1 MRTFL
6 SCAWAAVLS
15 ASVLAADATSAG
27 APGVPASVPV
37 QALVDRAAK
46 QTLERFSGIGLKADE
61 LAVTLVDL
69 TDPIQP
75 AQASFRGSEPV
86 YPASVV
92 KLFYL
97 VAAHRWL
104 EDGRLTDTPELRRA
118 LGDMVVESYNEAT
131 HYVVDVLTGT
141 TSGPELPEAELAAW
155 HEKRGAVNRYFRGL
169 GYTGINADKKPW
181 CEGPYG
187 REVQAIRAF
196 KPDRNQLTT
205 DATARIMTG
214 IATGTAVSAKRCA
227 EMRELLARDI
237 HGAVK
242 DPEDQTHGFTGIAV
256 KELPGSKVWSKAG
269 WTSQTRHDA
278 AYVELADGRKFV
290 LVTFTTGHA
299 DERGIIPSVARTVI
313 AGLRR

>member
-1 MRTFL
+1 MRTLLLCVL
-6 SCAWAAVLS
+6 SAVLS
-15 ASVLAADATSAG
+15 SSALAADDALAG
-27 APGVPASVPV
+27 LPGIPAPAPL
-37 QALVDRAAK
+37 QALVDRAA
-46 QTLERFSGIGLKADE
+46 QQAVAQFSGIGLKTEE

-69 TDPIQP
+69 TDPIRP
-75 AQASFRGSEPV
+75 TRASFRGSEPV

-97 VAAHRWL
+97 VAVHRWL

-118 LGDMVVESYNEAT
+118 LRDMVVESYNEAT

-141 TSGPELPEAELAAW
+141 TSGPELPEVELAAW
-155 HEKRGAVNRYFRGL
+155 HEKRGAVNRYFHSL

-205 DATARIMTG
+205 DATARLMTG

-237 HGAVK
+237 YGAVK
-242 DPEDQTHGFTGIAV
+242 DAEDQTHGFTGIAV
-256 KELPGSKVWSKAG
+256 KELPASKVWSKAG

-278 AYVELADGRKFV
+278 ADVELADGRKFV

-299 DERGIIPSVARTVI
+299 NERGIIPSVARTVI

>member
-1 MRTFL
+1 MKPVR
-6 SCAWAAVLS
+6 SWVWSAVLS
-15 ASVLAADATSAG
+15 ASAFAADAISAG
-27 APGVPASVPV
+27 APGTPTSVSIHV
-37 QALVDRAAK
+37 LVDRAAQ
-46 QTLERFSGIGLKADE
+46 QTVEKFSGIGLKADE

-69 TDPIQP
+69 TDPARW
-75 AQASFRGSEPV
+75 AQASFRGSEPI

-104 EDGRLTDTPELRRA
+104 EDGRLTDTPELHRA
-118 LGDMVVESYNEAT
+118 LSDMVVESYNEAT

-141 TSGPELPEAELAAW
+141 TSGPELPESELAVW

-205 DATARIMTG
+205 AATARLLAE
-214 IATGTAVSAKRCA
+214 IATGTAVSAKRSA

-242 DPEDQTHGFTGIAV
+242 DPEDQTHGFTGIALR
-256 KELPGSKVWSKAG
+256 EIPGSKVWSKAG
-269 WTSQTRHDA
+269 WTRQTRHDA
-278 AYVELADGRKFV
+278 AYMELVDGRKFV

-299 DERGIIPSVARTVI
+299 NERGIIPAVARTVV